1 MEGRIDVRRSVRIAA
16 TAAVVVTASVTAT
29 SQEPTRPLPLH
40 VRASVQRSV
49 TLALERLESQQCQAV
64 YQDFEDSRGRTLDEN
79 LALKGTTAREH
90 LKRLRWVDGARH
102 SLCQNPGIFLAARVG
117 QDRIFVCP
125 RQFVAHATRYP
136 TKTAG
141 LILHEQLHAL
151 GLGENPPSSEAIS
164 KRVFFRCRL

>member
-1 MEGRIDVRRSVRIAA
+1 MERRIDVRRSVCVAA
-16 TAAVVVTASVTAT
+16 TAAAVFTAGTPVA

-49 TLALERLESQQCQAV
+49 ALALQRLESQECQAV
-64 YQDFEDSRGRTLDEN
+64 YQDFEDSSGRTLEEN
-79 LALKGTTAREH
+79 LALKGTTAQEH
-90 LKRLRWVDGARH
+90 LRRMRWVDGARH
-102 SLCQNPGIFLAARVG
+102 SMCQNPGVFLVARVG

-141 LILHEQLHAL
+141 FILHEQLHAL
-151 GLGENPPSSEAIS
+151 GLGENPPSSAAIS